1 MNAPAV
7 LRRLVIPD
15 AHASD
20 PARLGWMTGSPPPA
34 DRVIRFADGSAYE
47 FPQMRWSFS
56 NFRQLVP
63 TRVVGRGTGP
73 VSELPNAERDDIDSL
88 RFTPLYGGAEMR
100 WAESLASNYTDGIV
114 VLHQGRIV
122 HERYFGALDADRPHI
137 AMSLTKSVIGL
148 LGATLLAEGRLA
160 DDSSVASRL
169 PELAPSGLGD
179 ATLRQL
185 LDMTAALRFSEDYAD
200 PDAEIW
206 AHLLAGQVLPR
217 PPGYQGPGSFC
228 DAMPRVQKQ
237 GEHGQR
243 FAYSTVNADALAWVM
258 RRATGLDTASLLA
271 QRLWSRLGAEHDA
284 CISIDPDGTEFAGG
298 GLNTTLRDL
307 ARLGEMVR
315 RNGFFNGQQILP
327 RGVVDDIRRGGDAGL
342 FCRTNPPPQRG
353 WTYRNMWWVTHNP
366 HGALMA
372 RGVHGQALYID
383 PAAGMVVARYASHPM
398 AAGTANDPTT
408 LPAWHALAR
417 HLMAHPR

>member
-1 MNAPAV
+1 MNAPAA
-7 LRRLVIPD
+7 LRRLAVPD

-20 PARLGWMTGSPPPA
+20 PARLGWMAGSPPPA
-34 DRVIRFADGSAYE
+34 DRVIRFADGSAYQ
-47 FPQMRWSFS
+47 FPQMRGSFC

-63 TRVVGRGTGP
+63 TRVVGRGCGP
-73 VSELPNAERDDIDSL
+73 VSDLPRAERGDIDTL
-88 RFTPLYGGAEMR
+88 RFSPLGGGASMR

-114 VLHQGRIV
+114 VLHHGRIV

-148 LGATLLAEGRLA
+148 LAASLLAEGRL
-160 DDSSVASRL
+160 DEHSPVAGAV
-169 PELAPSGLGD
+169 PELAASGLGD

-206 AHLLAGQVLPR
+206 AHVLAGQVLPR
-217 PPGYQGPGSFC
+217 PPGYQGPASFC
-228 DAMPRVQKQ
+228 DWMPRVQKQ
-237 GEHGQR
+237 GQHGQR
-243 FAYSTVNADALAWVM
+243 FAYSTVNTDALAWVM
-258 RRATGLDTASLLA
+258 RRATGLDTAGLLA

-315 RNGFFNGQQILP
+315 CNGFFNGQQIVP
-327 RGVVDDIRRGGDAGL
+327 RAVVQDIQRGGDAGL
-342 FCRTNPPPQRG
+342 FCRNNPPPQRG

-383 PAAGMVVARYASHPM
+383 PAAAMVVARYASHPM
-398 AAGTANDPTT
+398 AANTANDPTT
-408 LPAWHALAR
+408 LPAWHALAQ
-417 HLMAHPR
+417 HLMAHPH

>member
-1 MNAPAV
+1 MNAPAA
-7 LRRLVIPD
+7 LRRLAIPD

-20 PARLGWMTGSPPPA
+20 PARLGWMAGSPPPA
-34 DRVIRFADGSAYE
+34 DRVIRFADDSAYA

-63 TRVVGRGTGP
+63 TRVVSRGTGP
-73 VSELPNAERDDIDSL
+73 VSELPRAEREDIDSL
-88 RFTPLYGGAEMR
+88 RFTPLHSGAPMR

-137 AMSLTKSVIGL
+137 AMSLTKSIIGL

-160 DDSSVASRL
+160 EHSTVASQV
-169 PELAPSGLGD
+169 PELALSGLGD

-206 AHLLAGQVLPR
+206 AHVLAGQVLPR
-217 PPGYQGPGSFC
+217 PPGYQGPASFC
-228 DAMPRVQKQ
+228 EAMPRVQKQ
-237 GEHGQR
+237 GDHGRQ
-243 FAYSTVNADALAWVM
+243 FAYSTVNTDALAWVM
-258 RRATGLDTASLLA
+258 RRATGQDTASLLA
-271 QRLWSRLGAEHDA
+271 QRLWQRLGAEHDA

-315 RNGFFNGQQILP
+315 RNGFFNGQQIVP

-342 FCRTNPPPQRG
+342 FGRSNPPPQPG

-383 PAAGMVVARYASHPM
+383 PAAAMVVARYASHPM
-398 AAGTANDPTT
+398 AANTANDPTT
-408 LPAWHALAR
+408 LPAWHALAQ
-417 HLMAHPR
+417 HLMADPR